1 MIQAFAHSHAGA
13 SGFALASP
21 ASAPHPQP
29 SRIVALSSAIA
40 LNLLLFGIVM
50 MPISVPPPSLTSMLP
65 PTLQLRVIPKPE
77 EIKVVPIEHRQTQP
91 PSRSHSRDVAV
102 RPRDPTPLVSS
113 SDAVIPTTSV
123 ELPALASTAT
133 SDLGTAT
140 DIGPA
145 TEPAP
150 VQLAYRSAPPPA
162 YPRNAMRMGLG
173 GTVLLRILVDAD
185 GHPLRVTIERSSGH
199 RDLDEAA
206 RTQVLSRWLFQPA
219 IRNGLAVQ
227 AIGLVPVTFEPHR

>member
-1 MIQAFAHSHAGA
+1 MIQALAHSHAGA

-77 EIKVVPIEHRQTQP
+77 EIKVVPIEHRQTQLP
-91 PSRSHSRDVAV
+91 PPRNNRDVVV
-102 RPRDPTPLVSS
+102 RPRDPAPLLAS

-123 ELPALASTAT
+123 ETPALDSTAT

-145 TEPAP
+145 IEPAP
-150 VQLAYRSAPPPA
+150 VQLAYRTAPPPA
-162 YPRNAMRMGLG
+162 YPRSAMRMGLG
-173 GTVLLRILVDAD
+173 GTVLLRILVDID
-185 GHPLRVTIERSSGH
+185 GRPLQVTVERSSGH

-206 RTQVLSRWLFQPA
+206 RSQVLSRWLFQPA